1 MKKCITTSVLFVAF
15 VIAAIAQTQSD
26 LFKMTTEADA
36 DVVLKVLSTELKLNH
51 EEFSKVREILVKS
64 AQSQA
69 QSLQDK
75 NLNTPE
81 MQVTVLKRQTLHIEA
96 NLKNVLGEEKYKSYE
111 AAKAKLAEQVKG
123 MRKN

>member
-1 MKKCITTSVLFVAF
+1 MKKFITTSVLFVAF
-15 VIAAIAQTQSD
+15 AVAAMAQTQSD

-36 DVVLKVLSTELKLNH
+36 DVVLKVLSTELKLST

-81 MQVTVLKRQTLHIEA
+81 MQVNVLRRQTLHIET
-96 NLKNVLGEEKYKSYE
+96 NLKTILGEEKFKAYE
-111 AAKAKLAEQVKG
+111 AAKTKLTEQVKG
-123 MRKN
+123 NRKN

>member
-15 VIAAIAQTQSD
+15 VIAAIAQAQSD